1 MNYTVCITGT
11 TRGIGLELAKQYAEA
26 GWKVLACSRHPEATA
41 LQELK
46 NSYPHLSVLELDV
59 CNAQQITKL
68 ANRLQNTPID
78 LLINSAGIFGQ
89 KEEEDEPDQAFETI
103 TPQTLQDVFMTNAI
117 APLMVARSL
126 LNNLIESQLK
136 TVVTITSRAG
146 SIGDNTSGG
155 MYAYRASKAAINM
168 LMKSFAVDLHAKQ
181 IKVFLLHPGWVKTD
195 MGGPDAL
202 ITAETSVKG
211 MRQVIDEKAKE
222 PTINTQNLFFNYQ
235 GEELPW

>member
-26 GWKVLACSRHPEATA
+26 GWEVLACSRRPEAAPLQA
-41 LQELK
+41 L
-46 NSYPHLSVLELDV
+46 NDIYPNLSIVELDV
-59 CNAQQITKL
+59 CNLQQIQQL
-68 ANRLQNTPID
+68 ANHLHNKPID
-78 LLINSAGIFGQ
+78 LLINSAGIFG
-89 KEEEDEPDQAFETI
+89 KKEEDEDSDQAFETVNPE
-103 TPQTLQDVFMTNAI
+103 TMQNVFMTNAI

-146 SIGDNTSGG
+146 SIGDNLSGG
-155 MYAYRASKAAINM
+155 MYAYRASKAAVNM
-168 LMKSFAVDLHAKQ
+168 VMKGFAVDLHAQQ
-181 IKVFLLHPGWVKTD
+181 IKVLLLHPGWVKTD

-202 ITAETSVKG
+202 IDAETSVKG
-211 MRQVIDEKAKE
+211 MRQVIDRKIKE
-222 PTINTQNLFFNYQ
+222 PITNTQNLFFNYQ